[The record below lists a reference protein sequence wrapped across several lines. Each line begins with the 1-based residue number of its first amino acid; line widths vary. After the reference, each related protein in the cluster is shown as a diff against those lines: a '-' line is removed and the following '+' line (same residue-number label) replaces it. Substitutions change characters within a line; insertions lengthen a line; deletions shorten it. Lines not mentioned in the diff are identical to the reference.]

1 MSYSRYS
8 NFIKDGKIEIVPFI
22 PIPKRN
28 SDYYVYYKANETR
41 LDILSYDYYG
51 DSNYDWLIMQAN
63 PQYSPLEFN
72 IMDGALLRIPYPLD
86 AVIIQYNN
94 DIKKYKE
101 LYGTN
106 K

>member
-63 PQYSPLEFN
+63 PEYGSLEFQFPDKS
-72 IMDGALLRIPYPLD
+72 IIRIPYPLEN
-86 AVIIQYNN
+86 ALVNYNESLEY
-94 DIKKYKE
+94 YKE
-101 LYGTN
+101 INGL